1 MNGIESMNPREKI
14 TNAKTK
20 ELRES
25 IHSNSIMK
33 FDDYVRDIKNGK
45 TQGFQMKSQKEERTD
60 KKLENET
67 KSQIKD
73 HKIKETQLE
82 ENYSSP
88 EFDIWDMQGE
98 KIKFLTF
105 QSSTRKSLL
114 LIISKKALDQRSI

>member
-1 MNGIESMNPREKI
+1 MNGIEPMNPREKI
-14 TNAKTK
+14 NNAKTK

-33 FDDYVRDIKNGK
+33 FDDYVKDMKNGK
-45 TQGFQMKSQKEERTD
+45 NQGFQMKSQKEERTD

-67 KSQIKD
+67 KRQIKD

-88 EFDIWDMQGE
+88 EFDIWDMQGKLKRFVDIVLVLQE
-98 KIKFLTF
+98 
-105 QSSTRKSLL
+105 SLCF
-114 LIISKKALDQRSI
+114 

>member
-1 MNGIESMNPREKI
+1 MNGIEPMNPREKI
-14 TNAKTK
+14 NNAKTK

-33 FDDYVRDIKNGK
+33 FDDYVKDMKNGK
-45 TQGFQMKSQKEERTD
+45 NQGFQMKSQKEERTD

-73 HKIKETQLE
+73 HKIKETQIE

-88 EFDIWDMQGE
+88 EFDIWDMQG
-98 KIKFLTF
+98 KLKRFVNIFLVL
-105 QSSTRKSLL
+105 QESLCF
-114 LIISKKALDQRSI
+114 